1 MIFLD
6 RLTGNK
12 FSRLPEALL
21 PGRYCLLEPLVV
33 NGHSCLQP
41 GDLLADDGSGILRV
55 QDTESRMLAIDQ
67 SDDDQAVSDL
77 SAEAIISIAGKIA
90 HAHGANVSP
99 LLPSEMADQC
109 ALEELERDLAVVL
122 KMVICIQYQTAPA
135 ETFDM
140 TTWLRQWRE
149 LDGSRLQH

>member
-41 GDLLADDGSGILRV
+41 GDLLADDGSGILRGP
-55 QDTESRMLAIDQ
+55 R
-67 SDDDQAVSDL
+67 
-77 SAEAIISIAGKIA
+77 
-90 HAHGANVSP
+90 H
-99 LLPSEMADQC
+99 
-109 ALEELERDLAVVL
+109 
-122 KMVICIQYQTAPA
+122 
-135 ETFDM
+135 
-140 TTWLRQWRE
+140 
-149 LDGSRLQH
+149 